1 MALPVPVS
9 SNDNQEIDT
18 TPIAEAMGT
27 ALAVF
32 EPNRAMNQNSMANA
46 SPVIEGEWEVIG
58 EDIND
63 GIREGLDGEFIPAL
77 EAHGDKVVDIT
88 EAYMDKVDTGLER
101 LISVNE
107 EQLEQLGHIGNTN
120 AGLLMAVREQ
130 GLNQQQ
136 TADAVVES
144 AANNDEDSNNFQR
157 IADNTQAQADAVR
170 EGSEDVNPA
179 LGGNEEEPA
188 QPSAGQ
194 EASDAIK
201 DNKKTLGGI
210 GTLLAV
216 AAGVLKGLVIGAT
229 NYLRMI
235 GSGIARVFG
244 KLIPQRI
251 KGFGTSIMQGI
262 KSFGANIINSIK
274 NFGKAISATFK
285 GSVIGKNIMKGIT
298 RVKDFFGRIGAF
310 FTRIGKFFQP
320 IFSLFDAITG
330 TTGRIAGIF
339 SRIGN
344 FVKGFMTVAGKV
356 ANVVSKAFAPLM
368 VAVAIFKG
376 ITASFDKFAE
386 GDFLGGIGAFLDGIF
401 QFLVIDLL
409 DILYDVVMF
418 IPKLIMRALGLDDMA
433 DMFDDFSFSGLWDGF
448 KNGFMDF
455 FVVTLP
461 NMLDGVLSK
470 IGIPSFGFGPIKAF
484 GKTIVPRFDFD
495 GYYPFK
501 EGAEARIQ
509 TRNDAKAE
517 RDEKK
522 TQEAQAAAEK
532 AEADNTKIAE
542 VENANASSG
551 ATQTD
556 AESVSPKT
564 VPVKLDS
571 ETANALGLPQE
582 FQLTGKDGRGSRTLI
597 ADDGTTIRIGAKAP
611 MAPILD
617 KIYEGTTAQQE
628 DATAGSPPASADA
641 TAQQKDIESSP
652 QSGEGIGN
660 ITGDVNDTNTLNKNN
675 VNIVTSMNPI
685 NSSTNVNNVKNS
697 TGIIYDGGGSSLGGR
712 SALLPN

>member
-1 MALPVPVS
+1 MALPVLVS

-27 ALAVF
+27 ALSVF
-32 EPNRAMNQNSMANA
+32 EPNKAMNQNSMANA

-107 EQLEQLGHIGNTN
+107 DQLAQLGHIGNTN

-130 GLNQQQ
+130 GLNQQE
-136 TADAVVES
+136 TADAVVQS
-144 AANNDEDSNNFQR
+144 AANDDEDSRNFLR
-157 IADNTQAQADAVR
+157 IADNTQVEADAIK

-179 LGGNEEEPA
+179 LGEGEQATDE
-188 QPSAGQ
+188 PSASQ
-194 EASDAIK
+194 EATDAIK
-201 DNKKTLGGI
+201 DNRKELGGI

-216 AAGVLKGLVIGAT
+216 AAGVLKGLVIGAV
-229 NYLRMI
+229 NYLKMI
-235 GSGIARVFG
+235 GGGIARVFG

-251 KGFGTSIMQGI
+251 KGFGTSIMNGI
-262 KSFGANIINSIK
+262 KGMGTSLVNSLK
-274 NFGKAISATFK
+274 NFGSML
-285 GSVIGKNIMKGIT
+285 KNLFTSSKLGQGFMKGVEMVKT
-298 RVKDFFGRIGAF
+298 FFSRVGGILAKVGNFF
-310 FTRIGKFFQP
+310 KP
-320 IFSLFDAITG
+320 IFTALNAITG
-330 TTGRIAGIF
+330 TTGKIGGIF
-339 SRIGN
+339 SRIGS
-344 FVKGFMTVAGKV
+344 FVKGFMAVAGKV
-356 ANVVSKAFAPLM
+356 ATVVSKAFLPLTVV
-368 VAVAIFKG
+368 VALFKG
-376 ITASFDKFAE
+376 ITASFEKFAE

-401 QFLVIDLL
+401 KFLVVDLL

-418 IPKLIMRALGLDDMA
+418 IPKMIMRALGLDEMA
-433 DMFDDFSFSGLWDGF
+433 DMFDDFSFAGLWDGF
-448 KNGFMDF
+448 KAGFMDF
-455 FVVTLP
+455 FRVTLP
-461 NMLDGVLSK
+461 NMLDGVLAK
-470 IGIPSFGFGPIKAF
+470 IGIPAFGFGPVTAF
-484 GKTIVPRFDFD
+484 GRTIIPRFDFD

-509 TRNDAKAE
+509 TRNDAKAV
-517 RDEKK
+517 RDEKE

-532 AEADNTKIAE
+532 VEAEAAQIKEAE
-542 VENANASSG
+542 QASTASEG
-551 ATQTD
+551 TQTD
-556 AESVSPKT
+556 AESVGPKT

-582 FQLTGKDGRGSRTLI
+582 FQLSEKDGRGSRMLI
-597 ADDGTTIRIGAKAP
+597 SDDGTTIRIGAKAP

-617 KIYEGTTAQQE
+617 QIYEGTTAQQE
-628 DATAGSPPASADA
+628 DVTAGSPPASADA
-641 TAQQKDIESSP
+641 TAQQKDIEASP
-652 QSGEGIGN
+652 TSGEGIGN
-660 ITGDVNDTNTLNKNN
+660 VTGDVNDTNTSNQNN
-675 VNIVTSMNPI
+675 VNIVTSMNPV